1 MEYKYESQRVAYP
14 FFFAAMLLFAGQ
26 ILFGLIIGAQYLWP
40 DMLFPAI
47 PFNIARMVHINL
59 LVVWLIFGFMGSAYY
74 LLPEEVEGEIYSV
87 RLALTQFWLF
97 LIGGAT
103 AVVGY
108 LFRWHDGRE
117 FLEQPF
123 VIKVAIV
130 IVVLMFIFNMIM
142 TMIRGRK
149 RTSVSLV
156 LLFGF
161 LGLAVF
167 YLFAFFKPE
176 NMVVDKYY
184 WWWVVHLWVEGVWEL
199 IMAALLS
206 FLLIKLTGID
216 REVAEKWLYVIIGL
230 TFISGVIGTGHHYYW
245 IGTPTFWQTW
255 GLWFSAFEVLPFA
268 AMVAFTFRMVSKRT
282 RNHPN
287 RAAILWTAGTAI
299 VSFLGA
305 GLWGFMHTLPQIN
318 YYTHGTQITASHGH
332 LAFFGAY
339 AMIVLAMASY
349 AMPNI
354 RKRRPTH
361 QKAEI
366 LAFWIMVVSMMFI
379 ALSLTGAGIVQVYL
393 QRILG
398 MPFMETQGH
407 MEIFYGLRL
416 FFGCTF
422 AAGLVIYLY
431 DFFFPGKT
439 VHAGVEAYGE
449 YSHGGTH

>member
-14 FFFAAMLLFAGQ
+14 FFIGAMLLFAGQ
-26 ILFGLIIGAQYLWP
+26 IVFGLLIGAQYIWP
-40 DMLFPAI
+40 DVLYPAI
-47 PFNIARMVHINL
+47 PFNIARMIHINL
-59 LVVWLIFGFMGSAYY
+59 LVVWLIFGFMGAAYY

-87 RLALTQFWLF
+87 KLALLHFWLF
-97 LIGGAT
+97 LIGGA
-103 AVVGY
+103 AAIVGY
-108 LFRWHDGRE
+108 LFKWHDGRE

-123 VIKVAIV
+123 IIKVAIV
-130 IVVLMFIFNMIM
+130 LVVLMFIFNMIM
-142 TMIRGRK
+142 TMIKGRK
-149 RTSVSLV
+149 RTSVSII
-156 LLFGF
+156 LLAGF

-167 YLFAFFKPE
+167 YLFAFYKPE

-216 REVAEKWLYVIIGL
+216 REVAEKWLYVIVGL
-230 TFISGVIGTGHHYYW
+230 TFLTGIIGTGHHYYW
-245 IGTPTFWQTW
+245 IGTPAFWQTW
-255 GLWFSAFEVLPFA
+255 GAWFSIFEVLPFA
-268 AMVAFTFRMVSKRT
+268 AMVAFTFKMVSKRT

-287 RAAILWTAGTAI
+287 RAATLWTAGTAI

-305 GLWGFMHTLPQIN
+305 GVWGFMHTLPQIN
-318 YYTHGTQITASHGH
+318 YLTHGTQITASHGH

-349 AMPNI
+349 AVPNI
-354 RKRRPTH
+354 RKHRPSH

-366 LAFWIMVVSMMFI
+366 FAFWVMVSSMMFI

-393 QRILG
+393 QRILA
-398 MPFMETQGH
+398 MPFMDTQAQ
-407 MEIFYGLRL
+407 MALFYWLRL

-422 AAGLVIYLY
+422 AIGLVVYLY
-431 DFFFPGKT
+431 DFFFPGKS
-439 VHAGVEAYGE
+439 GSLGIEP
-449 YSHGGTH
+449 S

>member
-14 FFFAAMLLFAGQ
+14 FFIAAMLLFAGQ
-26 ILFGLIIGAQYLWP
+26 IIFGLIIGAQYIWP
-40 DMLFPAI
+40 DMLFPAV
-47 PFNIARMVHINL
+47 PFNIARMIHINL

-87 RLALTQFWLF
+87 KLALLQFWLF

-123 VIKVAIV
+123 IIKVAIV

-142 TMIRGRK
+142 TMIKGRK
-149 RTSVSLV
+149 RTSVSIILLV
-156 LLFGF
+156 GF

-167 YLFAFFKPE
+167 YLFAFYKPD

-184 WWWVVHLWVEGVWEL
+184 WWFVVHLWVEGVWEL

-216 REVAEKWLYVIIGL
+216 REVAEKWLYLIVGL
-230 TFISGVIGTGHHYYW
+230 TFLTGIIGTGHHYYW
-245 IGTPTFWQTW
+245 IGTPAFWQTW
-255 GLWFSAFEVLPFA
+255 GAWFSIFEVLPFA
-268 AMVAFTFRMVSKRT
+268 AMVAFTFKMVGKRT

-305 GLWGFMHTLPQIN
+305 GVWGFMHTLPQIN
-318 YYTHGTQITASHGH
+318 YFTHGTQITASHGH

-349 AMPNI
+349 AVPNI
-354 RKRRPTH
+354 RKSRPSH

-366 LAFWIMVVSMMFI
+366 LAFWIMVSSMMFI

-393 QRILG
+393 QRIIA

-407 MEIFYGLRL
+407 MGIFYGLRL
-416 FFGCTF
+416 FFGATF
-422 AAGLVIYLY
+422 AIGLVIYLY
-431 DFFFPGKT
+431 DFFFPGKS
-439 VHAGVEAYGE
+439 VGRRSEA
-449 YSHGGTH
+449 

>member
-14 FFFAAMLLFAGQ
+14 FFIAAMLLFAGQ
-26 ILFGLIIGAQYLWP
+26 IIFGLVIGAQYLWP

-47 PFNIARMVHINL
+47 PFNIARMIHINL

-87 RLALTQFWLF
+87 KLALLQFWLF
-97 LIGGAT
+97 LIGGA
-103 AVVGY
+103 AAIVGY
-108 LFRWHDGRE
+108 LFKWHDGRE

-123 VIKVAIV
+123 IIKVAIV

-142 TMIRGRK
+142 TLIKGRK
-149 RTSVSLV
+149 RTSVSII
-156 LLFGF
+156 LLTGF

-184 WWWVVHLWVEGVWEL
+184 WWFVVHLWVEGVWEL

-216 REVAEKWLYVIIGL
+216 REVAEKWLYVIVGL
-230 TFISGVIGTGHHYYW
+230 TFLTGIIGTGHHYYW
-245 IGTPTFWQTW
+245 IGTPAFWQTW
-255 GLWFSAFEVLPFA
+255 GAWFSIFEVLPFA
-268 AMVAFTFRMVSKRT
+268 AMVAFTFKMVSKRT
-282 RNHPN
+282 RKHPN
-287 RAAILWTAGTAI
+287 RAAILWTSGTAI

-305 GLWGFMHTLPQIN
+305 GVWGFMHTLPQIN
-318 YYTHGTQITASHGH
+318 YFTHGTQITASHGH

-349 AMPNI
+349 AVPNI
-354 RKRRPTH
+354 RKHRPSH

-366 LAFWIMVVSMMFI
+366 LAFWMMVVSMMFI

-393 QRILG
+393 QRILA

-407 MEIFYGLRL
+407 MGIFYALRL
-416 FFGCTF
+416 FFGGTF
-422 AAGLVIYLY
+422 AMGLVIYLY
-431 DFFFPGKT
+431 DFFFPGKS
-439 VHAGVEAYGE
+439 GSRGLEA
-449 YSHGGTH
+449 

>member
-14 FFFAAMLLFAGQ
+14 FFIAAMLLFAGQ
-26 ILFGLIIGAQYLWP
+26 IIFGLVIGAQYIWP

-47 PFNIARMVHINL
+47 PFNIARMIHINL

-87 RLALTQFWLF
+87 KLALLQFWLF

-103 AVVGY
+103 AIVGY

-123 VIKVAIV
+123 IIKVAIV

-142 TMIRGRK
+142 TMIKGRK
-149 RTSVSLV
+149 RTSVSIILLV
-156 LLFGF
+156 GF

-176 NMVVDKYY
+176 NMVVDKFY
-184 WWWVVHLWVEGVWEL
+184 WWFVVHLWVEGVWEL

-216 REVAEKWLYVIIGL
+216 REVAEKWLYVIVGL
-230 TFISGVIGTGHHYYW
+230 TFLTGIIGTGHHYYW
-245 IGTPTFWQTW
+245 IGTPAFWQTW
-255 GLWFSAFEVLPFA
+255 GAWFSIFEVLPFA
-268 AMVAFTFRMVSKRT
+268 AMVAFTFKMVSKRT
-282 RNHPN
+282 RKHPN
-287 RAAILWTAGTAI
+287 RAAILWTCGTAI

-305 GLWGFMHTLPQIN
+305 GVWGFMHTLPQIN
-318 YYTHGTQITASHGH
+318 YFTHGTQITASHGH

-354 RKRRPTH
+354 RKSRPSH

-366 LAFWIMVVSMMFI
+366 LAFWIMVASMMFI

-393 QRILG
+393 QRILA
-398 MPFMETQGH
+398 MPYMETQGH
-407 MEIFYGLRL
+407 MGIFYALRL
-416 FFGCTF
+416 FFGGTF
-422 AAGLVIYLY
+422 AIGLVIYIY
-431 DFFFPGKT
+431 DFFFPGRT
-439 VHAGVEAYGE
+439 GSRGIEA
-449 YSHGGTH
+449 